1 MQDQYAADVG
11 DFGRYGLLRAL
22 TGMFPVATPR
32 LRLGVVWYPDARL
45 RQPMDGK
52 HRTYLDTARKKNASR
67 YRSCDPNLYDAL
79 SAPFLTRSGQSR
91 PSTRSGML
99 PSDTLYVSEVVPPGA
114 ARRIWADAAFKAV
127 ADCDLVFVDPD
138 NGLAPKSVGL
148 CPPATEFVY
157 LGELQRGL
165 RPDQSFDRCT
175 TILAGMGQRPNRP
188 SGTSRRSGRRSRTMR
203 SRGRCRFRR
212 GTGRLYLVVPPS
224 STRRAARP
232 AGRPAG
238 GGVGAAG
245 TFLARLYDQNECGA
259 GHINAATLW

>member
-32 LRLGVVWYPDARL
+32 LRLGVVWDLTPDSGN
-45 RQPMDGK
+45 MDGK

-79 SAPFLTRSGQSR
+79 SAISDAERSVAAV
-91 PSTRSGML
+91 TRSGML

-138 NGLAPKSVGL
+138 NGLAPKSVGPL
-148 CPPATEFVY
+148 STRAPKFVY

-165 RPDQSFDRCT
+165 RPDQSLMAYHHLGRNGS
-175 TILAGMGQRPNRP
+175 AAEQAQRHLTALREAFPDHAQP
-188 SGTSRRSGRRSRTMR
+188 WAV
-203 SRGRCRFRR
+203 RFRR
-212 GTGRLYLVVPPS
+212 GTGRLYLVVPAVQHEGAMRE
-224 STRRAARP
+224 RRDALL
-232 AGRPAG
+232 AG
-238 GGVGAAG
+238 GWG
-245 TFLARLYDQNECGA
+245 RLGISYGQ
-259 GHINAATLW
+259 